1 MPFQFHRFV
10 LLFCWPVPLSGLDLM
25 SFNHQRWEDFR
36 LDMESYDETLDLLAR
51 FNVKSRLA
59 T

>member
-1 MPFQFHRFV
+1 
-10 LLFCWPVPLSGLDLM
+10 M